1 MGYPDHFSIR
11 AYDAA
16 QGRHDAPIHTVTD
29 ALPGDVTALANV
41 IAAHDAFLAALRAN
55 PWACDCV
62 SHISN
67 ADHIREEEAV
77 GKALRAA
84 KREVELRLLG
94 AFD

>member
-1 MGYPDHFSIR
+1 MGYPDHFNIR

-16 QGRHDAPIHTVTD
+16 QGRRDTYAPVVTD
-29 ALPGDVTALANV
+29 AEPGDVAALAAV

-67 ADHIREEEAV
+67 AAHIAEEVAV

-94 AFD
+94 AFR